1 LHTALQLFGQ
11 VKGVFP
17 KGKAPEEM
25 IGYSSL
31 DVSARVF
38 LGARLKGSMNT
49 LSDTAE
55 AES

>member
-1 LHTALQLFGQ
+1 LHAALQLFGQ

-17 KGKAPEEM
+17 KGKAPEE